1 MICLIR
7 LFTVIIVI
15 QEYIKNAMDSTKIFW
30 KVPFNLRDPKLRKLI
45 FKLKMT
51 RKKDFHVI
59 CALLE
64 LEKEKILMILDA

>member
-7 LFTVIIVI
+7 LFTVTIVI

-30 KVPFNLRDPKLRKLI
+30 KVPFNLRDPKLRKSI

-51 RKKDFHVI
+51 QKKDFHVI
-59 CALLE
+59 CVLLE